1 MFRTGVRAAARSPD
15 RDRGPASRGLTAA
28 RRRLAAFLR
37 PSTPAQFVVAS
48 FVVLVVVGTASLM
61 VPLASAAPGAPRLVE
76 AFFTA
81 VSAVTVTGLTV
92 VDTASHWTPLGQ
104 VVILVLVQVGGL
116 GIMTSASL
124 LGLLTFRRFGLASAI
139 GAIAETR
146 SIGPGDVRSVLAN
159 VVRTSLGI
167 EAVVAVVLGLRLAI
181 GYGTSP
187 LQAAWQGVFHAV
199 SAFNCAGFALYSDS
213 LIRFRDDPWMIV
225 PIIVAVLLG
234 GFGFPVLFEIARNV
248 RATRRRRARHWS
260 LNTALVIGST
270 VVILPV
276 AFAALVA
283 LEWSNTGTL
292 GPLSLGEKLGSG
304 VFETMAS
311 RSSGLTTVDV
321 SQLRGSSLLVLDV
334 LMFFGSGPGGTAGG
348 IKLTT
353 AAVLFFVIVAE
364 ARGEEVVT
372 AFRRRLPMSV
382 VTLSVSIGLLATGM
396 VVVATVVL
404 TVIGGAS
411 LDRTLFEVV
420 SAFSTTGLST
430 NLSAE
435 LPVAGQLL
443 LCLVMLTGRLG
454 PITVATALS
463 LRRRKSKRL
472 YGLPSERPIIG

>member
-1 MFRTGVRAAARSPD
+1 MFRTGVPATAGPD
-15 RDRGPASRGLTAA
+15 DRGRARQALSAS

-37 PSTPAQFVVAS
+37 PSTPAQFVVAA
-48 FVVLVVVGTASLM
+48 FVFLVVVGTASLM
-61 VPLASAAPGAPRLVE
+61 VPPASAAPGTPDLID

-92 VDTASHWTPLGQ
+92 VDTATHWTTLGQ
-104 VVILVLVQVGGL
+104 AVILVLVQVGGL

-124 LGLLTFRRFGLASAI
+124 LGLLTFRRFGLVSAI

-146 SIGPGDVRSVLAN
+146 NIGPGDVRSVLGS
-159 VVRTSLGI
+159 VVKTSLSI
-167 EAVVAVVLGLRLAI
+167 EAVVALVVGLRLAL
-181 GYGTSP
+181 GYGASP
-187 LQAAWQGVFHAV
+187 LQAAWQGIFHSV

-213 LIRFRDDPWMIV
+213 LVRFRGDPW
-225 PIIVAVLLG
+225 IIAPLIAAVVLG
-234 GFGFPVLFEIARNV
+234 GFGFPVLFEIARNL
-248 RATRRRRARHWS
+248 RATRRRKARHWS
-260 LNTALVIGST
+260 LNTALVVGST
-270 VVILPV
+270 VVILPL
-276 AFAALVA
+276 AFAALLS
-283 LEWSNTGTL
+283 LEWSNPGTL
-292 GPLSLGEKLGSG
+292 GPLSFGEKLGSS

-311 RSSGLTTVDV
+311 RSSGLSTVDV
-321 SQLRGSSLLVLDV
+321 TQLRGSSLLVLDV

-372 AFRRRLPMSV
+372 AFRRRIPMSV

-396 VVVATVVL
+396 VVLATLVL

-435 LPVAGQLL
+435 LPVAGQLV

-463 LRRRKSKRL
+463 LRRRKSRRL